1 MLKKTTSFLNLTILG
16 LLILVF
22 EHIGEHQ
29 FFGFLYPWIGL
40 ILISFIICFSLTMP
54 FFFKKPTGL
63 YTLLIGIIFILIQ
76 FITSTPENFKSTV
89 VFIALIVIV
98 QIVVKNSDPYK
109 LRNFLRIIIYCCL
122 INFIYAVYTLI
133 FTEIEMTTTFRIG
146 GLDQAPVLFGYNMLL
161 GFWLVLINSITQN
174 NPNKSPTKLDISLA
188 IVFLIG
194 IFLSKSAGALFG
206 LIMGIVTITFCYG
219 KFSNLLILKIIL
231 FLIFL
236 IFGFLMIYIFQSSFF
251 DDYLGFNRYFGKIN
265 EIKNLFSG
273 QLTNPDSRFLLW
285 SSMLKAYVD
294 HVNVLN
300 LLFGAGQGAGTTLT
314 GRGVHSDHLK
324 LLFDHGILGLCIYY
338 LKLLNCIKLIREFNI
353 FLVGF
358 IVSVLASGIFYV
370 NFGSI
375 NNSFSCILVLIVL
388 SNYQKHIT
396 FRN

>member
-1 MLKKTTSFLNLTILG
+1 MLKKITSFLNLTILG
-16 LLILVF
+16 SLILVF
-22 EHIGEHQ
+22 EHISEYQ
-29 FFGFLYPWIGL
+29 FFGFLYPWIDL
-40 ILISFIICFSLTMP
+40 VLISFVICFSLTMP
-54 FFFKKPTGL
+54 FFLKKPRGL

-89 VFIALIVIV
+89 VFISLIVIV

-109 LRNFLRIIIYCCL
+109 LRTFLRIIIYCCL

-133 FTEIEMTTTFRIG
+133 FTEIQMTRLLRIG

-188 IVFLIG
+188 IAFLIG

-206 LIMGIVTITFCYG
+206 LIMGIVTITFYYR
-219 KFSNLLILKIIL
+219 KFSNLLTLKNILL
-231 FLIFL
+231 LIFVS
-236 IFGFLMIYIFQSSFF
+236 FGFLMIYIFQPSFF
-251 DDYLGFNRYFGKIN
+251 EDYLGTKRYFSKIN
-265 EIKNLFSG
+265 EIKNLFYG
-273 QLTNPDSRFLLW
+273 QVTNPDSRISLW
-285 SSMLKAYVD
+285 SSMLKIYVD

-300 LLFGAGQGAGTTLT
+300 LLFGSGQGYGTMLT
-314 GRGVHSDHLK
+314 GRGVHSDHIK

-338 LKLLNCIKLIREFNI
+338 FKLLNCIKLIGEFNI

-358 IVSVLASGIFYV
+358 IVSLLVSGIFYV

-388 SNYQKHIT
+388 SNYKKYIT
-396 FRN
+396 SRN